1 MRILWQLKCINKFS
15 IHTNN
20 AAVDFVREAV
30 LFARSIIELV
40 MGEVEEEAFRG
51 LVTEM
56 EFDLGEGEDWA
67 RMEED
72 REDVTVMEFDLRL

>member
-1 MRILWQLKCINKFS
+1 MNKFS
-15 IHTNN
+15 IHTND

-67 RMEED
+67 RIEED

>member
-1 MRILWQLKCINKFS
+1 MNKFS
-15 IHTNN
+15 IHTND

-40 MGEVEEEAFRG
+40 MGEVEEAFRG

-67 RMEED
+67 RIEED

>member
-1 MRILWQLKCINKFS
+1 M
-15 IHTNN
+15 
-20 AAVDFVREAV
+20 REAV

-67 RMEED
+67 RIEED

>member
-15 IHTNN
+15 IHTND

-67 RMEED
+67 RIEED

>member
-1 MRILWQLKCINKFS
+1 MRILWQLKCINKFC
-15 IHTNN
+15 IHTND

-40 MGEVEEEAFRG
+40 MGEVEEAFRG
-51 LVTEM
+51 LVTEI
-56 EFDLGEGEDWA
+56 EFDLGDGEDWA
-67 RMEED
+67 RIEED

>member
-1 MRILWQLKCINKFS
+1 M
-15 IHTNN
+15 
-20 AAVDFVREAV
+20 REAV

-40 MGEVEEEAFRG
+40 MGEVEEAFRG